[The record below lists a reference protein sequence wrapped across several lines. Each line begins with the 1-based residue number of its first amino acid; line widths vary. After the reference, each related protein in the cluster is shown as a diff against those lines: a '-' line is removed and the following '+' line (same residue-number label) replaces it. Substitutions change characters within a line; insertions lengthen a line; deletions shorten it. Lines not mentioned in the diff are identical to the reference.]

1 MPGALKFSLTSLSGT
16 QITFRPNKILINP
29 KLNTPSF
36 AYSFFPSVLSPKKID
51 TTFVLSLS
59 PNVFYV
65 ENKPTLKSNINYST
79 LPQFENLS
87 VSPYSIPST
96 KYKAY
101 YARTSF
107 YASIDLSQYGKVN
120 STNTYKGINDR
131 QTLVK
136 HATYPPSN
144 TSDFSFEVVGQNV
157 DSSIVRYTVNSI
169 FNENSPNENY
179 IWETQSPQST
189 TTKTLYFLNN
199 PQTFLSIPF
208 VVGETIRIRNINN
221 GYVETATVT
230 NATWNSVSYSSTN
243 LPPEISGTFIDSVT
257 TLYKFENYNS
267 ATATQSITNYF
278 SSIATPGRRGRST
291 FIRTSS
297 YQLVP
302 DLRNVSKFSFASPTV
317 KSVSDNRS
325 VNRLS
330 FPTPTYKDVADLR
343 SISKLSSS
351 RKVVETRTTIQGI
364 SSYINPFKTQTVSIP
379 DLRRSVTKISNVS
392 QYRSDSNVSQA
403 YAVNTLYKNYISVKG
418 VTNLPETPNYVRSY
432 KFVAWTDIRVISP
445 PSKILIPLKAINVNT
460 EVNTLRKKHIEIK
473 EVANNSKDVYGIN
486 VSKYINNQIFTTPS
500 NFGGYTHSYK
510 TIVTKIS
517 PIERIERQKIS
528 QIFTLDLRDSRFA
541 GKISIPLK
549 AVAFS
554 TRISLIQRDYPFMV
568 FRQDPIRF
576 TVNTIPKQAIKA
588 ISPIYNIQMNT
599 LRSGGFVTVKDV
611 PYKLSVNKFSRPIAT
626 ISLPNYSIANI
637 TANVA
642 QSTVST
648 RSSPTNPRE
657 VLYYVNLVP
666 GIRNK
671 AYYAQTSAYAPNT
684 PEIYSVANIAA
695 NVAQSTVSTRSAPT
709 NPREVLYYV
718 NLIPGI
724 RNKAYYAQTSAYA
737 PNTPEIYPIA
747 NVSANIA
754 QSTVSTINPP
764 TSPREVLYYVNI
776 APGTRNKAQYIQT
789 SSYAPNTPETYPVVN
804 LSSNLISQ
812 STVFTTTAPT
822 SPREVLYYVNLAP
835 GIRNKSSFIQT
846 NQYAAI
852 NDLNIRRVLTYGPDH
867 KFRAATIPINL
878 NVNRLSFYSPLNNP
892 NASEF
897 RIEITGQ
904 NLDSSITNRYV
915 VDSIF
920 TENNPNESYLWN
932 KQSIISSATK
942 TLYFPNQ
949 STQKIFAGDVI
960 KVTNINSGY
969 IDYVYVTSATTN
981 SITYTGS
988 NLIPEVS
995 GTFIENGATVYP
1007 KFLSTSVGPSALINL
1022 NISVMAPGKNANKS
1036 FGYGQNYASS
1046 PSNVIS
1052 AYNIRNA
1059 VPRFTKG
1066 DIQLDFSTKLRS
1078 VLVLRKDPIQLRI
1091 DNIDIQKIRNV
1102 NVFNLPQNYAT
1113 QKLKSLFSYKD
1124 LPNQFLVYDMKRYDP
1139 DSSGVSPDF
1148 SLNVTDQSLNSYS
1161 NYYYDTDTIF
1171 IENNAGDSYVW
1182 TQIPRSPPTSQP
1194 TTKTL
1199 FFATQLTIR
1208 FKAGEKIRIR
1218 NITTGRTSL
1227 ETVISCTLNSVTF
1240 SPTAPITE
1248 VANTVIDS
1256 GFTLYP
1262 QSSVRTTTA
1271 PTNVREN
1278 LYYSVIAPGLRG
1290 DTIYPQGTNYASAVQ
1305 IDNTAF
1311 KHLFTNRTPV
1321 RSVYN
1326 ANYLNISQT
1335 VRFKTGNFKR
1345 GSNGIQDPAEIK
1357 KPPVQF
1363 WS

>member
-1 MPGALKFSLTSLSGT
+1 MALLSDSFGEISSSSSTGRIKTLPVLKSSPISLKTNEKIRSSNAVNSPSNINLNPGRVKLPGQILFDSRRLPGALKFSLTSLSGT

-65 ENKPTLKSNINYST
+65 KNIPTLKSNINYST

-107 YASIDLSQYGKVN
+107 YASIDLPQYGKVN
-120 STNTYKGINDR
+120 STNTYKGINDK

-136 HATYPPSN
+136 HAAYPPSN

-169 FNENSPNENY
+169 FNENSPDENY

-221 GYVETATVT
+221 GYVEIATVT

-243 LPPEISGTFIDSVT
+243 LPPETSGTFVDSVS

-302 DLRNVSKFSFASPTV
+302 DLRSVSKFSFASPTV

-330 FPTPTYKDVADLR
+330 FPTPTYKDVTDLR

-418 VTNLPETPNYVRSY
+418 VTNLPQTPNYVRSY

-510 TIVTKIS
+510 AIVTKIS
-517 PIERIERQKIS
+517 PIERIEPHKIS
-528 QIFTLDLRDSRFA
+528 QIFTLDLRDSRYA

-666 GIRNK
+666 GIRNR

-684 PEIYSVANIAA
+684 PEI
-695 NVAQSTVSTRSAPT
+695 
-709 NPREVLYYV
+709 
-718 NLIPGI
+718 
-724 RNKAYYAQTSAYA
+724 
-737 PNTPEIYPIA
+737 
-747 NVSANIA
+747 
-754 QSTVSTINPP
+754 
-764 TSPREVLYYVNI
+764 
-776 APGTRNKAQYIQT
+776 
-789 SSYAPNTPETYPVVN
+789 YPVVN

-835 GIRNKSSFIQT
+835 GIRNKSVFIQT

-932 KQSIISSATK
+932 KESIVSSATK

-995 GTFIENGATVYP
+995 GTFIENGATVYS

-1161 NYYYDTDTIF
+1161 NYYYNTDTIF

-1290 DTIYPQGTNYASAVQ
+1290 DTIYPRGTNYASAVQ

-1311 KHLFTNRTPV
+1311 KHLFTNRTSV

-1326 ANYLNISQT
+1326 ANYLDISQT